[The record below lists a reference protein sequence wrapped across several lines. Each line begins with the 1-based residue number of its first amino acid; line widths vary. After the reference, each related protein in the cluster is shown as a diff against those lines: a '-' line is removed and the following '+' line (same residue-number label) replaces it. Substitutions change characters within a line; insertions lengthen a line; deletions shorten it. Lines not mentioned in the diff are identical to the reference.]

1 MNEFILPAKEGN
13 DGPKM
18 GMCFDKLMINWHAHN
33 NFFFQFFRNE
43 GILSA
48 TMPRPR
54 LGGHWP
60 NGLNQYSRPSS
71 GCWRTG
77 QKGTE
82 ILYRSTLWNNGDQQ
96 ITARQTSLATSIWK
110 HGSRTRI
117 YGRKVIQRFFNKLG
131 KSLIQGPDRLELI
144 YNLFVETFR
153 WA

>member
-1 MNEFILPAKEGN
+1 MNEFILPKEGN

-33 NFFFQFFRNE
+33 IFFFQFFRNE
-43 GILSA
+43 GIILSA

-54 LGGHWP
+54 LGGHWS

-144 YNLFVETFR
+144 YNLFVETFC